1 MPEYEAARRTM
12 VENQL
17 RPNRID
23 DARVIEA
30 MLAVPREA
38 FVPEALKGVAY
49 GDDDLALGG
58 GRRLIE
64 PLALGKLLQA
74 AAVEPSNVV
83 LLIGCDTGYVGA
95 VLARLAPKVHL
106 LLPEGRDVVAV
117 ERALAGVERTSV
129 TVQTAAAPL
138 GLPSRAPFDV
148 ILLAGAVREVPEPL
162 LSQLSDGGRLA
173 AVVQDGNAGRVMLCR
188 RIGDAIGR
196 TTPFDAWLAEIPEL
210 RPEPRF
216 VF

>member
-38 FVPEALKGVAY
+38 FVPDALKGVAY
-49 GDDDLALGG
+49 GDDDLDLGA

-74 AAVEPSNVV
+74 AAIEPSDVV

-95 VLARLAPKVHL
+95 ILARLAATVHL
-106 LLPEGRDVVAV
+106 LLPEGRDAAPI
-117 ERALAGVERTSV
+117 ERALAGVECTGV
-129 TVQTAAAPL
+129 TVQTALAPL

-148 ILLAGAVREVPEPL
+148 ILLAGAVREVPVPL
-162 LSQLSDGGRLA
+162 LAQIGDGGRLVV
-173 AVVQDGNAGRVMLCR
+173 VVQDGNAGRVTLCR
-188 RIGDAIGR
+188 KIGDAIGR
-196 TTPFDAWLAEIPEL
+196 TTPYDAWLAEIPAL
-210 RPEPRF
+210 RPEPSF